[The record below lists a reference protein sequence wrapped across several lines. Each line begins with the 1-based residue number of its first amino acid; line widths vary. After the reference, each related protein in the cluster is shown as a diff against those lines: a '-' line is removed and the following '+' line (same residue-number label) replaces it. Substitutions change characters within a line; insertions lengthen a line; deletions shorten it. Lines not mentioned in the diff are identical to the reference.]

1 MDTMHAPYYEAFSAA
16 LIQVFFS
23 FNFCE
28 QLLILTAPSMWVS
41 EQSMLESLES
51 VKILG
56 NIIMGKLRL
65 KIDLKLLNILML
77 DEEAF

>member
-1 MDTMHAPYYEAFSAA
+1 MQALYYEAFSAV

-28 QLLILTAPSMWVS
+28 QLLILTTPSMRVS
-41 EQSMLESLES
+41 EIATLESLKS
-51 VKILG
+51 VEILG

-65 KIDLKLLNILML
+65 KMELKLLNILML
-77 DEEAF
+77 DGKAV